1 MTQRVKANCV
11 PYSSDAGVFA
21 TSSAGALY
29 EKVDAV
35 ELSEVVELSDAKA
48 AANSIAAVKKRPA
61 IATERNDRLGF
72 RIQGVPRVPCLL
84 LVTVYSMLRG
94 MMMLRNEQV

>member
-1 MTQRVKANCV
+1 M
-11 PYSSDAGVFA
+11 
-21 TSSAGALY
+21 
-29 EKVDAV
+29 DAV
-35 ELSEVVELSDAKA
+35 ELSEVVELSDANA
-48 AANSIAAVKKRPA
+48 AANSIAAVEKRPA

-94 MMMLRNEQV
+94 MAMLMGEQV

>member
-1 MTQRVKANCV
+1 M
-11 PYSSDAGVFA
+11 
-21 TSSAGALY
+21 
-29 EKVDAV
+29 DAV
-35 ELSEVVELSDAKA
+35 ELSDVAELSDAKA

>member
-1 MTQRVKANCV
+1 VKGSCI

>member
-1 MTQRVKANCV
+1 VKGSCI

-61 IATERNDRLGF
+61 IATEENDRLGLRVQNVTRY
-72 RIQGVPRVPCLL
+72 RICR
-84 LVTVYSMLRG
+84 
-94 MMMLRNEQV
+94 